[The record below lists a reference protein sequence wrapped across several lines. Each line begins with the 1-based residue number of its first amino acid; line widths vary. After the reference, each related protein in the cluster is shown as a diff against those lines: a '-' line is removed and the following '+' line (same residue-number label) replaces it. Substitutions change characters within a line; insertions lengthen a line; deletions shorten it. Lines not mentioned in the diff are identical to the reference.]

1 MSTQTII
8 QYLDTSAFNALPSGG
23 TTQVG
28 TGTMNKQQKEIF
40 VAGSTVKLGDWVALD
55 LTKITAISPLNLD
68 DASEASIT
76 VVPADLN
83 VGAGAGITSKASIV
97 LGVVLESAERD
108 GSLAAGSRIVVVTR
122 GFAIASVSDNG
133 GAGINIGQALV
144 ATTTGGVA
152 DLYANTGVF
161 PICGI
166 LAETIGSGAGTTSKL
181 VYVNPFTT

>member
-40 VAGSTVKLGDWVALD
+40 VAGSTVAVGDWVALD

-76 VVPADLN
+76 VVPGDTNA
-83 VGAGAGITSKASIV
+83 GAGAGITSKASIV

-108 GSLAAGSRIVVVTR
+108 GSLTAGSRIVVVTR
-122 GFAIASVSDNG
+122 GFAIAKVADAG
-133 GAGINIGQALV
+133 GAGINIGQSLV
-144 ATTTGGVA
+144 ISSVGGIA
-152 DLYANTGVF
+152 DLYLNTGVF

-166 LAETIGSGAGTTSKL
+166 LAETIGAGAGTTSKL